1 MSKLFIAIVGPSGS
15 GKTTIAEILE
25 EEFGLM
31 QIQSYT
37 NRPKRYDGEKGHI
50 FIDERDVSKIKEKYT
65 DIVAD
70 DIFDGNYYFS
80 TQSQIEECDI
90 YVVSPDA
97 VPMLKQNYNG
107 DKVIKVLYVKA
118 PSCLRRLR
126 MIRRGD
132 SKESAKQRIDHDARV
147 FKYAELLADSVVVN
161 IVRSETRQSVIDIV
175 NKWRNEV
182 GKKSKSKSR
191 HR

>member
-1 MSKLFIAIVGPSGS
+1 
-15 GKTTIAEILE
+15 
-25 EEFGLM
+25 
-31 QIQSYT
+31 
-37 NRPKRYDGEKGHI
+37 
-50 FIDERDVSKIKEKYT
+50 
-65 DIVAD
+65 
-70 DIFDGNYYFS
+70 
-80 TQSQIEECDI
+80 
-90 YVVSPDA
+90 
-97 VPMLKQNYNG
+97 
-107 DKVIKVLYVKA
+107 
-118 PSCLRRLR
+118 
-126 MIRRGD
+126 MIRRGG